1 MSKWIDFVKLKR
13 PSWRK
18 TDIYQVVTKDGES
31 LLGQISWWAP
41 WRKYTF
47 QPNAN
52 CVFET
57 QCLMDIMVFL
67 NTLMEE
73 RKNGKLKDSVD

>member
-1 MSKWIDFVKLKR
+1 MSKWIDFVKLKK
-13 PSWRK
+13 PSSRK
-18 TDIYQVVTKDGES
+18 TDIYQVVTKDGRS
-31 LLGQISWWAP
+31 LLGMISWWAP

-57 QCLMDIMVFL
+57 QCLGDIIQFI
-67 NTLMEE
+67 NDLMQA
-73 RKNGKLKDSVD
+73 RK